1 MGILSF
7 LFVSFRLLPDI
18 CGHLSIGPRTL
29 QLTHSTNMSFCRVP
43 GTALGIQWYEGT
55 ALGKSRDRPE
65 GSGTPQDDGDGRFR
79 GSRRLPERSDNKQ
92 S

>member
-1 MGILSF
+1 MTFHIIVIPVSLKISEALPLDPHAYISTFSWNYVGLCPVGWALSF

-43 GTALGIQWYEGT
+43 GTECDPGN
-55 ALGKSRDRPE
+55 SVV
-65 GSGTPQDDGDGRFR
+65 
-79 GSRRLPERSDNKQ
+79 
-92 S
+92 

>member
-1 MGILSF
+1 
-7 LFVSFRLLPDI
+7 
-18 CGHLSIGPRTL
+18 
-29 QLTHSTNMSFCRVP
+29 MS
-43 GTALGIQWYEGT
+43 LGIQWYEGT

-79 GSRRLPERSDNKQ
+79 GSRRLPERSDSKLRVEGLRR